1 MDQLEQLEAS
11 GLEYNSS
18 NNSYSDYDSSSSLGA
33 NISPPQSRSP
43 SPNPSLDLSLSEP
56 LTTSNTK
63 HTIGA
68 RIQAL
73 TYLELGLPIFQ
84 IINKTGISKTRIYAI
99 RKEALLRGWD
109 PNISTIIEVY
119 HVDDSTRSG
128 RPKISQEV
136 IDLILETVTKNSI
149 TRGWS
154 CKRIAYE
161 VTSKSSKYKVSTTT
175 IWRTLKEHGYSS
187 YKRTMKPGL
196 KLEDKE
202 RRLKWCLDHEDW
214 LLEDW
219 KNVIWTDET
228 SVKLGGVR
236 GTRRIWRK
244 PDEAYHPHIITR
256 RWKGFSE
263 FMWWSCFSYDK
274 KGPYHIWK
282 PETKEEREACKKD
295 LEERNKLR
303 YNEDKLNWELEN
315 GIRRLRAT
323 TTISGRKP
331 QFKHD
336 ETTGAYIP
344 KDGKGGINWYRYQ
357 ELILKPKLIPFAKE
371 CLKERPKTLIQEDG
385 APSHASRYQQEVFD
399 LYEVARLLWPP
410 NSPDLNMIEP
420 TWFWMK
426 RDTTKR
432 GPITSNKALENVW
445 IKCWTDMP

>member
-84 IINKTGISKTRIYAI
+84 ITNKTGISKTRIYAI

-136 IDLILETVTKNSI
+136 IDLILETVTKNST

-161 VTSKSSKYKVSTTT
+161 VTSKSSKYKVS
-175 IWRTLKEHGYSS
+175 
-187 YKRTMKPGL
+187 
-196 KLEDKE
+196 
-202 RRLKWCLDHEDW
+202 
-214 LLEDW
+214 
-219 KNVIWTDET
+219 
-228 SVKLGGVR
+228 
-236 GTRRIWRK
+236 
-244 PDEAYHPHIITR
+244 
-256 RWKGFSE
+256 
-263 FMWWSCFSYDK
+263 
-274 KGPYHIWK
+274 
-282 PETKEEREACKKD
+282 
-295 LEERNKLR
+295 
-303 YNEDKLNWELEN
+303 
-315 GIRRLRAT
+315 AT
-323 TTISGRKP
+323 T
-331 QFKHD
+331 
-336 ETTGAYIP
+336 
-344 KDGKGGINWYRYQ
+344 
-357 ELILKPKLIPFAKE
+357 
-371 CLKERPKTLIQEDG
+371 
-385 APSHASRYQQEVFD
+385 V
-399 LYEVARLLWPP
+399 
-410 NSPDLNMIEP
+410 
-420 TWFWMK
+420 
-426 RDTTKR
+426 
-432 GPITSNKALENVW
+432 
-445 IKCWTDMP
+445 